1 MWVYCQQI
9 SNYCRPDLTYWH
21 WQRLTPSVT
30 DQLLYDDA
38 FCRDVFFFV
47 TAVVYSHGIFIWLMW
62 GCFIGELNNAYF
74 TRKNILKQ
82 FFEWLSLRPTCQ
94 FASITSWAWRFL
106 NIDISQGSVA
116 TFLRCDGTF
125 KYAFVANLQ
134 LSLAAKEFW
143 KSVNIWRSYGQEF
156 SVLLFWLTV
165 YIYYYAIWQHIQN
178 YKLQI

>member
-30 DQLLYDDA
+30 DQLLYEDA

-47 TAVVYSHGIFIWLMW
+47 TAVVWSWDFYMVDVRMFYWWIKQCLF
-62 GCFIGELNNAYF
+62 YQ
-74 TRKNILKQ
+74 KNILKQ

-116 TFLRCDGTF
+116 TFLRCNGTF
-125 KYAFVANLQ
+125 KYAFVANVQ

-165 YIYYYAIWQHIQN
+165 YIYYYAIWQHIQT